1 MINKIKD
8 LDLNQS
14 LVGILWMIIT
24 TILFV
29 GVTATVRYLEGEVPA
44 PQAAFLRYAIG
55 TILLIPSLISLTK
68 FRPHRPLMKK
78 FILRG
83 FVHSIGVTLWFYA
96 MSVMPVAEVTAIGF
110 LTYIFVSFGACFFLK
125 ETLHKHRLLAIIIS
139 FIGALIILRPGFK
152 VIESGQISMLL
163 ATVVFTMSYL
173 IAKVVSKERTSSEIV
188 AMLSI
193 FTTIFLIPSAI
204 YSWEPLSI
212 EALLILTVTAIIATI
227 GHITMTK
234 AIKVAPMVVTQPIL
248 FLQLVWASMVGLFI
262 FNEKFDPFVI
272 LGGTIIMM
280 CVCYV
285 SYKEHKL
292 EKINSNENLQKII

>member
-1 MINKIKD
+1 MV
-8 LDLNQS
+8 L
-14 LVGILWMIIT
+14 T

-55 TILLIPSLISLTK
+55 TLFLIPSLISLTK
-68 FRPHRPLMKK
+68 IKPDKPLLQK

-83 FVHSIGVTLWFYA
+83 LVHSIGVTLWFYA

-110 LTYIFVSFGACFFLK
+110 LTYIFVSIGASIFLK
-125 ETLHKHRLLAIIIS
+125 EKLHRHRLAAILIS
-139 FIGALIILRPGFK
+139 FIGALIVLRPGFK
-152 VIESGQISMLL
+152 VIESGQFGMLM
-163 ATVVFTMSYL
+163 ATVVFTVSYL
-173 IAKVVSKERTSSEIV
+173 IAKIVSKERSSSEIV

-204 YSWEPLSI
+204 YSWEPISI
-212 EALLILTVTAIIATI
+212 KAFLILSFTALIATV

-234 AIKVAPMVVTQPIL
+234 AIKAAPMVVTQPIL

-272 LGGTIIMM
+272 LGGTIIML

-285 SYKEHKL
+285 SYREHILGK
-292 EKINSNENLQKII
+292 KITSDALQKVI

>member
-1 MINKIKD
+1 M
-8 LDLNQS
+8 NQS
-14 LVGILWMIIT
+14 IIGILWMVIT

-29 GVTATVRYLEGEVPA
+29 GVTATVRYLEGDVPA

-55 TILLIPSLISLTK
+55 TLMLAPSLISLSK
-68 FRPHRPLMKK
+68 IKPDRPLLNK

-110 LTYIFVSFGACFFLK
+110 LTYIFVSLGASIFLK
-125 ETLHKHRLLAIIIS
+125 EKLHKHRLSAILIS
-139 FIGALIILRPGFK
+139 FVGALIILRPGFK
-152 VIESGQISMLL
+152 VIESGQLGMLI
-163 ATVVFTMSYL
+163 ATMVFTASYL
-173 IAKVVSKERTSSEIV
+173 IAKIVSKERSSSEIV

-204 YSWEPLSI
+204 YSWKPLSL
-212 EALLILTVTAIIATI
+212 EAFLILSFTALIATL

-262 FNEKFDPFVI
+262 FDEKFDLFVI
-272 LGGTIIMM
+272 LGGTIIML

-285 SYKEHKL
+285 SYREHKL
-292 EKINSNENLQKII
+292 GKKITSEALQKVI

>member
-1 MINKIKD
+1 M
-8 LDLNQS
+8 NQS
-14 LVGILWMIIT
+14 IIGILWMVIT

-29 GVTATVRYLEGEVPA
+29 GVTATVRYLEGDVPA

-55 TILLIPSLISLTK
+55 TLMLAPSLISLSK
-68 FRPHRPLMKK
+68 MKPDRPLLNK

-110 LTYIFVSFGACFFLK
+110 LTYIFVSLGASMFLK
-125 ETLHKHRLLAIIIS
+125 EKLHKHRLSAILIS
-139 FIGALIILRPGFK
+139 FVGALIILRPGFK
-152 VIESGQISMLL
+152 VIESGQLGMLI
-163 ATVVFTMSYL
+163 ATMVFTASYL
-173 IAKVVSKERTSSEIV
+173 IAKIVSKERSSSEIV

-204 YSWEPLSI
+204 YSWEPLSL
-212 EALLILTVTAIIATI
+212 EAFLILSFTALIATL

-234 AIKVAPMVVTQPIL
+234 AIKAAPMVVTQPIL

-262 FNEKFDPFVI
+262 FDEKFDLFVI
-272 LGGTIIMM
+272 LGGTIIML

-285 SYKEHKL
+285 SYREHKL
-292 EKINSNENLQKII
+292 GKKITSEALQKVI

>member
-1 MINKIKD
+1 M
-8 LDLNQS
+8 
-14 LVGILWMIIT
+14 VIT

-29 GVTATVRYLEGEVPA
+29 GVTATVRYLEGDVPA

-55 TILLIPSLISLTK
+55 TLMLAPSLISLSK
-68 FRPHRPLMKK
+68 MKPDRPLLNK

-110 LTYIFVSFGACFFLK
+110 LTYIFVSLGASIFLK
-125 ETLHKHRLLAIIIS
+125 EKLHKHRLSAILIS
-139 FIGALIILRPGFK
+139 FVGALIILRPGFK
-152 VIESGQISMLL
+152 VIESGQLGMLI
-163 ATVVFTMSYL
+163 ATMVFTASYL
-173 IAKVVSKERTSSEIV
+173 IAKIVSKERSSSEIV

-204 YSWEPLSI
+204 YSWEPLSL
-212 EALLILTVTAIIATI
+212 EAFLILAFTALIATL

-234 AIKVAPMVVTQPIL
+234 AIKAAPMVVTQPIL

-262 FNEKFDPFVI
+262 FDEKFDLFVI
-272 LGGTIIMM
+272 LGGTIIML

-285 SYKEHKL
+285 SYREHKL
-292 EKINSNENLQKII
+292 GKKITSEALQKVI

>member
-1 MINKIKD
+1 M
-8 LDLNQS
+8 NQS
-14 LVGILWMIIT
+14 IVGILWMVIT

-29 GVTATVRYLEGEVPA
+29 GVTATVRYLEGDVPA

-55 TILLIPSLISLTK
+55 TLMLAPSLISLSK
-68 FRPHRPLMKK
+68 MKPDRPLLNK

-110 LTYIFVSFGACFFLK
+110 LTYIFVSLGASIFLK
-125 ETLHKHRLLAIIIS
+125 EKLHKHRLSAILIS
-139 FIGALIILRPGFK
+139 FVGALIILRPGFK
-152 VIESGQISMLL
+152 IIESGQLGMLI
-163 ATVVFTMSYL
+163 ATMVFTASYL
-173 IAKVVSKERTSSEIV
+173 IAKIVSKERSSSEIV

-204 YSWEPLSI
+204 YSWEPLSL
-212 EALLILTVTAIIATI
+212 EAFLILSFTALIATL

-234 AIKVAPMVVTQPIL
+234 AIKAAPMVVTQPIL

-262 FNEKFDPFVI
+262 FDEKFDLFVI
-272 LGGTIIMM
+272 LGGTIIML

-285 SYKEHKL
+285 SYREHKL
-292 EKINSNENLQKII
+292 GKKITSDALQKVI

>member
-1 MINKIKD
+1 M
-8 LDLNQS
+8 NQS
-14 LVGILWMIIT
+14 IIGILWMVLT

-55 TILLIPSLISLTK
+55 TLFLIPSLISLTK
-68 FRPHRPLMKK
+68 IKPDKPLLQK
-78 FILRG
+78 F
-83 FVHSIGVTLWFYA
+83 V
-96 MSVMPVAEVTAIGF
+96 
-110 LTYIFVSFGACFFLK
+110 
-125 ETLHKHRLLAIIIS
+125 
-139 FIGALIILRPGFK
+139 LRPGFK
-152 VIESGQISMLL
+152 VIDSGQLGMLM
-163 ATVVFTMSYL
+163 ATVVFTVSYL
-173 IAKVVSKERTSSEIV
+173 IAKIVSKERSSSEIV

-212 EALLILTVTAIIATI
+212 KAFLILSFTALIATV

-234 AIKVAPMVVTQPIL
+234 AIKAAPMVVTQPIL

-272 LGGTIIMM
+272 LGGTIIML

-285 SYKEHKL
+285 SYREHILGK
-292 EKINSNENLQKII
+292 KITSDALQKVI

>member
-1 MINKIKD
+1 M
-8 LDLNQS
+8 NQS
-14 LVGILWMIIT
+14 IIGILWMVIT

-29 GVTATVRYLEGEVPA
+29 GVTATVRYLEGDVPA

-55 TILLIPSLISLTK
+55 TLMLAPSLISLSK
-68 FRPHRPLMKK
+68 IKPDRPLLNK

-110 LTYIFVSFGACFFLK
+110 LTYIFVSLGASIFLK
-125 ETLHKHRLLAIIIS
+125 EKLHKHRLSAILIS
-139 FIGALIILRPGFK
+139 FVGALIILRPGFK
-152 VIESGQISMLL
+152 VIESGQLGMLI
-163 ATVVFTMSYL
+163 ATMVFTASYL
-173 IAKVVSKERTSSEIV
+173 IAKIVSKERSSSEIV

-204 YSWEPLSI
+204 YSWEPLSL
-212 EALLILTVTAIIATI
+212 EAFLILTFTALIATL

-234 AIKVAPMVVTQPIL
+234 AIKAAPMVVTQPIL

-262 FNEKFDPFVI
+262 FDEKFDLFVI
-272 LGGTIIMM
+272 LGGTIIML

-285 SYKEHKL
+285 SYREHKL
-292 EKINSNENLQKII
+292 GKKITSEALQKVI

>member
-1 MINKIKD
+1 MV
-8 LDLNQS
+8 L
-14 LVGILWMIIT
+14 T

-55 TILLIPSLISLTK
+55 TLFLIPSLISLTK
-68 FRPHRPLMKK
+68 IKPNKALLQK
-78 FILRG
+78 FVLRG
-83 FVHSIGVTLWFYA
+83 LVHSIGVTLWFYA

-110 LTYIFVSFGACFFLK
+110 LTYIFVSIGASIFLK
-125 ETLHKHRLLAIIIS
+125 EKLHRHRLAAILIS
-139 FIGALIILRPGFK
+139 FIGALIVLRPGFK
-152 VIESGQISMLL
+152 IIESGQLGMLM
-163 ATVVFTMSYL
+163 ATVVFTVSYL
-173 IAKVVSKERTSSEIV
+173 IAKIVSKERSSSEIV

-212 EALLILTVTAIIATI
+212 KAFLILSFTALIATV

-234 AIKVAPMVVTQPIL
+234 AIKAAPMVVTQPIL

-272 LGGTIIMM
+272 LGGTIIML

-285 SYKEHKL
+285 SYREHILGK
-292 EKINSNENLQKII
+292 KITSDALQKVI

>member
-1 MINKIKD
+1 
-8 LDLNQS
+8 LNQS
-14 LVGILWMIIT
+14 IIGILWMVIT

-55 TILLIPSLISLTK
+55 TVMLAPSLITLTK
-68 FRPHRPLMKK
+68 FKPERSLFNK
-78 FILRG
+78 FVLRG

-110 LTYIFVSFGACFFLK
+110 LTYIFVSIGASIFLK
-125 ETLHKHRLLAIIIS
+125 EKLHKHRLSAILIS

-152 VIESGQISMLL
+152 VIESGQLGMLI
-163 ATVVFTMSYL
+163 ATMVFTASYL

-204 YSWEPLSI
+204 YSWEPLSL
-212 EALLILTVTAIIATI
+212 EALLILSFTALIATL

-234 AIKVAPMVVTQPIL
+234 AIKAAPMVVTQPIIN
-248 FLQLVWASMVGLFI
+248 LQLVWASMVGLFI
-262 FNEKFDPFVI
+262 FDEEFDLFVI
-272 LGGTIIMM
+272 IGGTVIML

-285 SYKEHKL
+285 SYREHILGK
-292 EKINSNENLQKII
+292 KITSEALQKVI

>member
-1 MINKIKD
+1 
-8 LDLNQS
+8 LNQS
-14 LVGILWMIIT
+14 IIGILWMVIT

-29 GVTATVRYLEGEVPA
+29 GVTATVRYLEGDVPA

-55 TILLIPSLISLTK
+55 TLMLAPSLISLSK
-68 FRPHRPLMKK
+68 IKPDRPLLNK

-83 FVHSIGVTLWFYA
+83 FLHSIGVTLWFYA

-110 LTYIFVSFGACFFLK
+110 LTYIFVSLGASIFLK
-125 ETLHKHRLLAIIIS
+125 EKLHKHRLSAILIS
-139 FIGALIILRPGFK
+139 FVGALIILRPGFK
-152 VIESGQISMLL
+152 VIESGQLGMLI
-163 ATVVFTMSYL
+163 ATMVFTASYL
-173 IAKVVSKERTSSEIV
+173 IAKIVSKERSSSEIV

-204 YSWEPLSI
+204 YSWEPLSL
-212 EALLILTVTAIIATI
+212 EAFLILAFTALIATL

-234 AIKVAPMVVTQPIL
+234 AIKAAPMVVTQPIL

-262 FNEKFDPFVI
+262 FDEKFDLFVI
-272 LGGTIIMM
+272 LGGTIIML

-285 SYKEHKL
+285 SYREHKL
-292 EKINSNENLQKII
+292 GKKITSEALQKVI

>member
-1 MINKIKD
+1 M
-8 LDLNQS
+8 NQS
-14 LVGILWMIIT
+14 IIGILWMVLT

-55 TILLIPSLISLTK
+55 TLFLIPSLISLTK
-68 FRPHRPLMKK
+68 IKPNKPLLQK
-78 FILRG
+78 FVLRG
-83 FVHSIGVTLWFYA
+83 LVHSIGVTLWFYA

-110 LTYIFVSFGACFFLK
+110 LTYIFVSIGASIFLK
-125 ETLHKHRLLAIIIS
+125 EKLHRHRLAAILIS
-139 FIGALIILRPGFK
+139 FIGALIVLRPGFK
-152 VIESGQISMLL
+152 IIESGQLGMLM
-163 ATVVFTMSYL
+163 ATVVFTVSYL
-173 IAKVVSKERTSSEIV
+173 IAKIVSKERSSSEIV

-212 EALLILTVTAIIATI
+212 KAFLILSFTALIATV

-234 AIKVAPMVVTQPIL
+234 AIKAAPMVVTQPIL

-272 LGGTIIMM
+272 LGGTIIML

-285 SYKEHKL
+285 SYREHILGK
-292 EKINSNENLQKII
+292 KITSDALQKVI

>member
-1 MINKIKD
+1 M
-8 LDLNQS
+8 NQS
-14 LVGILWMIIT
+14 IVGILWMVIT

-29 GVTATVRYLEGEVPA
+29 GVTATVRYLEGDVPA

-55 TILLIPSLISLTK
+55 TLMLAPSLISLSK
-68 FRPHRPLMKK
+68 MKPDRPLLNK

-110 LTYIFVSFGACFFLK
+110 LTYIFVSLGASIFLK
-125 ETLHKHRLLAIIIS
+125 EKLHKHRLSAILIS
-139 FIGALIILRPGFK
+139 FVGALIILRPGFK
-152 VIESGQISMLL
+152 VIESGQLGMLI
-163 ATVVFTMSYL
+163 ATMVFTASYL
-173 IAKVVSKERTSSEIV
+173 IAKIVSKERSSSEIV

-204 YSWEPLSI
+204 YSWEPLSL
-212 EALLILTVTAIIATI
+212 EAFLILSFTALIATL

-234 AIKVAPMVVTQPIL
+234 AIKAAPMVVTQPIL

-262 FNEKFDPFVI
+262 FDEKFDLFVI
-272 LGGTIIMM
+272 LGGTIIML

-285 SYKEHKL
+285 SYREHKL
-292 EKINSNENLQKII
+292 GKKITSDALQKVI